1 MIGFGQPGSALTRN
15 PQGIPITTSGRGQ
28 DIPAGQGEKVKVSSH
43 RPELVKKQKERRSDP
58 IQAWFLGTRRFDQ
71 PLSGPGAEE
80 ELISS
85 WRTKVAGGTN
95 VPRWSPREREK
106 LMDQNHSQ
114 PCRFCGQSEG
124 RWPLGD
130 AVARWKLPVGAS
142 GHRKNRNMQARE
154 SNLSSADRPCLTLV
168 QKLHPRVDM
177 QRTARRRSRAN

>member
-130 AVARWKLPVGAS
+130 AVARWKLPAAS
-142 GHRKNRNMQARE
+142 IINNHHQVR

-168 QKLHPRVDM
+168 QKPHPRVDM
-177 QRTARRRSRAN
+177 QQTTRETISD